1 MSGKLSSSMEDYLKT
16 IHFLES
22 SGRIVR
28 VKDIARELE
37 ITMPSVTSALKNLE
51 KLGFVN
57 HSKYDIVVLTELGSE
72 VAKRIYHRH
81 NIIKSFLHNVLGLD
95 EEIAERDA
103 CGMEHS
109 MSPETLNGL
118 VQFMEKRRKGS

>member
-16 IHFLES
+16 IHSLES